1 MKKKKLLTTVMSL
14 ALVGV
19 VAVGGT
25 LAYLSDKSNE
35 VKNTF
40 NVGNGYKDDLEG
52 HTGLWLDEID
62 WSQRK
67 DDPNSTA
74 RTEEK
79 NEYTDLLPGSIV
91 DKDPIFHLTEGS
103 TTSYV
108 FAHVDGVDDMTNHYF
123 FTVNKPDA
131 LTDPEESAFASQW
144 KPVELVDDKFDGWY
158 VYEVNSAA
166 SEDADQY
173 GVTGGTDMAAMFN
186 YVKLASSVDND
197 QFATITESDIVISGV
212 AVQTANLTMEQAFT
226 EAKKVY
232 AENSSNE
239 GTTEGEGADVTPDNP

>member
-40 NVGNGYKDDLEG
+40 NVGSGYKKDDDD

-67 DDPNSTA
+67 DNPDSTA

-91 DKDPIFHLTEGS
+91 DKDPTFHLTAGS

-108 FAHVDGVDDMTNHYF
+108 FAHVDGVDDMTDHYF
-123 FTVNKPDA
+123 FTVTKPDA
-131 LTDPEESAFASQW
+131 LTDPAESSFASKW
-144 KPVELVDDKFDGWY
+144 KPVEVGDNELDGWY
-158 VYEVNSAA
+158 VYEVDSEA
-166 SEDADQY
+166 SDDAGKY
-173 GVTGGTDMAAMFN
+173 GVAGGTNMDPMFN
-186 YVKLASSVDND
+186 YVKLGSGVDND
-197 QFATITESDIVISGV
+197 QFATITKSDIVISGV
-212 AVQTANLTMEQAFT
+212 AVQTANLTMEQAFD
-226 EAKKVY
+226 EAKEVY
-232 AENSSNE
+232 AKNSSNE
-239 GTTEGEGADVTPDNP
+239 GTTEGADVTPDNP